1 MRLLSLLSLFFLISC
16 SLGVTK
22 SGGERSYVYDVFSE
36 YSIDDLRELAP
47 QVVVTSQRDPMKG
60 KLDELFSKEQPP
72 LKRVGI
78 MVFETIIQPA
88 RGGLSGE
95 DKIYLSAQGKQL
107 LTEKLL
113 SMWEQS
119 FPLLADSVVYVPTSK
134 IKKAQSLTRYGLEVT
149 DHVKSQRPAMAP
161 DDIFF
166 IPPGKEIS
174 VATTLNPRRMR
185 DLSLALVPASELM
198 QGPKFSEH
206 MKHAVNELARE
217 VQLDAVLILMSEI
230 SWGASRI
237 DKHSGEIIPE
247 EAKLNIKATT
257 LIPFSSYQARL
268 ESKGEK
274 RDLPNHNVAFRSYEA
289 TLKIPIL
296 ISIPEVDQNFTHI
309 EKELLGPVLKTYNDL
324 SQMMELQIIND
335 LKKTHP

>member
-1 MRLLSLLSLFFLISC
+1 
-16 SLGVTK
+16 
-22 SGGERSYVYDVFSE
+22 
-36 YSIDDLRELAP
+36 
-47 QVVVTSQRDPMKG
+47 
-60 KLDELFSKEQPP
+60 
-72 LKRVGI
+72 
-78 MVFETIIQPA
+78 
-88 RGGLSGE
+88 
-95 DKIYLSAQGKQL
+95 
-107 LTEKLL
+107 
-113 SMWEQS
+113 
-119 FPLLADSVVYVPTSK
+119 
-134 IKKAQSLTRYGLEVT
+134 
-149 DHVKSQRPAMAP
+149 
-161 DDIFF
+161 
-166 IPPGKEIS
+166 
-174 VATTLNPRRMR
+174 MR

-217 VQLDAVLILMSEI
+217 LQLDAVLILMSEI

-324 SQMMELQIIND
+324 SQMMELQILND